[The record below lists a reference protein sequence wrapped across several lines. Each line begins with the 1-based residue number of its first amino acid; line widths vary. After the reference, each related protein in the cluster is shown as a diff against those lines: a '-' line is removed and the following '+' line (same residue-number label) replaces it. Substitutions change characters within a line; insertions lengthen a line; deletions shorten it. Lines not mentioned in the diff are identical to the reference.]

1 MYGKKVRKLE
11 SAEYLAVNKPA
22 LELNVGA
29 ANRFISHAIPDLSR
43 EQKVALKEVR
53 CIPSFHLATQPFRHS
68 ISQNLEDIVRVLS
81 KRAYFYIRSMA
92 DEFTYLWVKI
102 WLLGPADIH
111 FSAGRC
117 KAETG

>member
-53 CIPSFHLATQPFRHS
+53 CIPTSCLATHQSHS
-68 ISQNLEDIVRVLS
+68 HSTTP
-81 KRAYFYIRSMA
+81 YPCTIR
-92 DEFTYLWVKI
+92 TLI
-102 WLLGPADIH
+102 WSVQGDGYESPDTSSLALGM
-111 FSAGRC
+111 
-117 KAETG
+117 